1 MTLRVAAYC
10 RVSTDSDEQHNSLES
25 QRSYFRDYI
34 GSKENW
40 ELAEVYYDEG
50 VSGTSTRRRTG
61 FNRMIDDAEA
71 GKIDLIITKEV
82 SRFARNTVD
91 TLSYTRRLK
100 EMGAGVIFIN
110 DNINTLEPD
119 GELRLTIMAS
129 IAQEESRKTSE
140 RVKWG
145 QKRRMEQGVVFGRS
159 LLGYDVREGKL
170 YINSEGAETVRLIFN
185 KYVNE
190 RKGTHVI
197 ARELT
202 ESGIC
207 PMYVSQWSSSV
218 ILRILR
224 NEKYTGDLW
233 QKKTYTPDYLNHKR
247 KYNKGAEEKVFIENH
262 HEPIITRSLWNEAQR
277 LLAVRVTDAEHK
289 SRYSSRYWC
298 SGKVVCGDC
307 GSAYVSRT
315 KYRKDGSTYK
325 AWRCGCNAKYGA
337 EKLNSFGNMV
347 GCNNLSVNEQVL
359 SEAVSFALKSLNL
372 SKTAVINEIA
382 AEITALTCN
391 TDKQDICRIR
401 KNIRSLEYKKQTLL
415 DRYLEGIVAS
425 EDYRQQ
431 NSLYDEQIRALN
443 ERITHHMIH
452 SETNNDEWKVRCMEY
467 VNRCMSFEAL
477 DDNVY
482 GELLEK
488 ITVFRDKTLE
498 VKLKF
503 FSAIRMCYSTSGRG
517 EGYRVNIDYK

>member
-1 MTLRVAAYC
+1 MLRVAAYC
-10 RVSTDSDEQHNSLES
+10 RVSTDKDEQHNSLES

-34 GSKENW
+34 NSKENW

-50 VSGTSTRRRTG
+50 VSGTSTRRRMG
-61 FNRMIDDAEA
+61 FNHMIDDAQA

-100 EMGAGVIFIN
+100 EMGTGVIFIN

-159 LLGYDVREGKL
+159 MLGYDVREGKL
-170 YINSEGAETVRLIFN
+170 YINSEGAETVRLIFY

-202 ESGIC
+202 EAGIC
-207 PMYVSQWSSSV
+207 PMYVNQWSGSV

-224 NEKYTGDLW
+224 NEKYAGDLC
-233 QKKTYTPDYLNHKR
+233 QKKTYTPDYLSHKK
-247 KYNKGAEEKVFIENH
+247 KYNRGAEEKVCIENH
-262 HEPIITRSLWNEAQR
+262 HEPIIERSLWDEAQR
-277 LLAVRVTDAEHK
+277 LLAARVHGDEHK
-289 SRYSSRYWC
+289 SRYSSCYWC
-298 SGKVVCGDC
+298 SGKVVCGEC
-307 GSAYVSRT
+307 GAAFVSRT
-315 KYRKDGSTYK
+315 KHRKDGSTYK
-325 AWRCGCNAKYGA
+325 AWRCACNAKYGS
-337 EKLNSFGNMV
+337 EKTNRLGNVV
-347 GCNNLSVNEQVL
+347 GCDNVSINERVL
-359 SEAVSFALKSLNL
+359 SEGVSFAIKRLNL
-372 SKTAVINEIA
+372 SQAEIIDEIA
-382 AEITALTCN
+382 EEISALTCN

-401 KNIRSLEYKKQTLL
+401 KNIRSLEYKKQALL
-415 DRYLEGIVAS
+415 DRYLEEIVAS
-425 EDYRQQ
+425 EDYRRQ
-431 NSLYDEQIRALN
+431 NCLYDEQIRELN
-443 ERITHHMIH
+443 ARISKYKIQPETDNDTWAERCI
-452 SETNNDEWKVRCMEY
+452 EY
-467 VNRCMSFEAL
+467 VKRSLSFEVA
-477 DDNVY
+477 DENIY
-482 GELLEK
+482 GEVLEK
-488 ITVFRDKTLE
+488 IAVCRENTLE

-503 FSAIRMCYSTSGRG
+503 FPAIRMCYSVSGRG
-517 EGYRVNIDYK
+517 AGYKVNMDYV